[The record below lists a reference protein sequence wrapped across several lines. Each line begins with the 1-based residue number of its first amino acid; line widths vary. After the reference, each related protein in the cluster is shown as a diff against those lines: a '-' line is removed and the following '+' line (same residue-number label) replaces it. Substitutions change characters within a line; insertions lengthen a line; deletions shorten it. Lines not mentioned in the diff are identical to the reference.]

1 MTAIQTPTIQL
12 LTAHWESVSKSPELN
27 RSVRQ
32 WTSSHP
38 DLLDKATREII
49 ELVARPCWSYVKVR
63 DEVLRCLLRHRTNAL
78 SQRVVL
84 QSLLPQVIH
93 IADRLGKGD
102 PDEMVA
108 YVVSVASE
116 QIAQFSRPDIVC
128 IHWWLYQSIKR
139 QVERTTLSFEY
150 HRRDEYCLGQ
160 GGEHAEIG
168 AQSGIYQQ
176 ASSLGGGNLDE
187 LIALITERGGIGRRE
202 AEIIVLTRTDTVSIS
217 AMSSALGMAP
227 DTLRKKR
234 LRAETKLRRMLNLA
248 DFI

>member
-1 MTAIQTPTIQL
+1 MTASQTPTIQL
-12 LTAHWESVSKSPELN
+12 LTTHWESVSRSPELN
-27 RSVRQ
+27 RSIRQ

-38 DLLDKATREII
+38 ELLDKAAAEII
-49 ELVARPCWSYVKVR
+49 ELVAQPCWTYIRAR
-63 DEVLRCLLRHRTNAL
+63 DEVLRCLLRHRNNAL

-93 IADRLGKGD
+93 ITDRLGTGD
-102 PDEMVA
+102 ADEMAA

-139 QVERTTLSFEY
+139 QVERTALSF
-150 HRRDEYCLGQ
+150 RRKKEYCLAPGNDYD
-160 GGEHAEIG
+160 
-168 AQSGIYQQ
+168 AQPDFCQQ
-176 ASSLGGGNLDE
+176 AGSLGGSELDE
-187 LIALITERGGIGRRE
+187 LINLIAERGGIDRRA
-202 AEIIVLTRTDTVSIS
+202 AEIIVLTRTDTVSVS

-234 LRAETKLRRMLNLA
+234 LRAENKLRQMLNLV